1 VGDDIMKK
9 EWATPVI
16 AKLSFENTEGGIFLF
31 VVEGFMSYKTGS

>member
-16 AKLSFENTEGGIFLF
+16 EKLSFENTESGVFNF
-31 VVEGFMSYKTGS
+31 FFETPFTYKTGS